1 MSTIRNINSGGRG
14 GAQSGTRR
22 RVTINDLA
30 GRLDM
35 SKSTVSRALN
45 GYSDISETTRVRVAK
60 MAKKMGYSPLSH
72 AQAIRTGRVRALALV
87 LQMDEPDRHN
97 PFLHEFLVGACEA
110 ASGFGWTLTVATAA
124 SDEDMKSVLNR
135 LIDEHKADGF
145 ILPRTQVNDARVC
158 LLRAR
163 GVPHIL
169 YGRTEHGLSE
179 GRLRGS
185 WYDVLGENAMTRA
198 VHRLA
203 EFGHKRIAYV
213 GSSLNFNY
221 SLLRKEGFL
230 SGLQDVG
237 FPHDAGLV
245 RDGARTREQGL
256 AETRV
261 LLQNDHPPTA
271 IVYATDMAAL
281 GGYDAIDELGLLVGK
296 DVSVISYDG
305 APEAQYARP
314 ALTTYSVDTRRAG
327 ERLAELLI
335 RQIRGEAADKLR
347 ELEEAVLVERASDG
361 PMSVSSG
368 QLGEFIKIT
377 RNQNRED

>member
-1 MSTIRNINSGGRG
+1 MSAIRNIKANGQKS
-14 GAQSGTRR
+14 AQSGVQS

-30 GRLDM
+30 SNLGM

-45 GYSDISETTRVRVAK
+45 GYSDISETTRVRVSA

-110 ASGFGWTLTVATAA
+110 VSGFGWTLTVATAA

-135 LIDEHKADGF
+135 LIDERKADGF
-145 ILPRTQVNDARVC
+145 ILPRTQVNDPRVH

-163 GVPHIL
+163 GVAHIL
-169 YGRTEHGLSE
+169 YGRTEHGVAASRLS
-179 GRLRGS
+179 GS
-185 WYDVLGENAMTRA
+185 WYDVLGEKAMTEA
-198 VHRLA
+198 VQRLA
-203 EFGHKRIAYV
+203 TFGHKRIAYV

-230 SGLQDVG
+230 SGLREVDYLR
-237 FPHDAGLV
+237 DDTLL

-256 AETRV
+256 AETRA
-261 LLQNDHPPTA
+261 LLQCDQPPTA

-281 GGYDAIDELGLLVGK
+281 GGYDAIGELGLRVGV

-314 ALTTYSVDTRRAG
+314 ALTTFNVDTRRAG
-327 ERLAELLI
+327 GRLAELLI
-335 RQIRGEAADKLR
+335 RQIRGEAADSLR

-361 PMSVSSG
+361 PATISSK
-368 QLGEFIKIT
+368 QLGEIIK
-377 RNQNRED
+377 NNS